1 MNRIKELR
9 ENAKM
14 KQSDLGRLLNVK
26 DAAISKYETGKVPLT
41 ADTIITLSEIFHVS
55 TDYLLGLD
63 DSTDSPETPNTIAR
77 SLKESTFL
85 ENAGRIIAKS
95 LDGESPSSKDGSW
108 DYEEMADYFHISY
121 DTLMDI
127 FEGNIW
133 PSLDFLESVSSLCG
147 VSTDYLLGL
156 TSNKRFLLEF
166 GQFPFRFNRL
176 CKRRLKQCMDK
187 FEKNSSVW
195 TYTLGISD
203 TELYLLQEY
212 GFIFHLQI
220 LETLCAT
227 LNVSADYLL
236 GRTDEAG
243 NKVMLA
249 FANLNEDN
257 KDIIV
262 GEIKKT
268 LRDQQN
274 EHIVAANAHLK
285 EAK

>member
-9 ENAKM
+9 EKAKM

-63 DSTDSPETPNTIAR
+63 DSINSPALPNTISR

-95 LDGESPSSKDGSW
+95 LDGESPVSKDGSW
-108 DYEEMADYFHISY
+108 NYEEMADYFHMDC

-127 FEGNIW
+127 LQGNIW
-133 PSLDFLESVSSLCG
+133 PPLDFLESVSLLCG

-156 TSNKRFLLEF
+156 TSIKRLPLEF
-166 GQFPFRFNRL
+166 GQLPFHFNRL
-176 CKRRLKQCMDK
+176 CKKRLKECMNK
-187 FEKNSSVW
+187 YEKIPSVW

-220 LETLCAT
+220 LDILCAT

-243 NKVMLA
+243 NKVILA
-249 FANLNEDN
+249 FADLNEDN

-262 GEIKKT
+262 GEIKKA
-268 LRDQQN
+268 LKEQMR
-274 EHIVAANAHLK
+274 EGAVAAESPLK